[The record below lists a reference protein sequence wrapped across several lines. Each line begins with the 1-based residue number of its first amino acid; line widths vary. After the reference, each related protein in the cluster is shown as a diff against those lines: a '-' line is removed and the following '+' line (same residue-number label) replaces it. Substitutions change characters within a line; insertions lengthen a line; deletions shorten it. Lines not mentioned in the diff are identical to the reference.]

1 MKKLEGKVAVIT
13 GAAVGL
19 GAGIA
24 EVYAKYGAK
33 LCLIDIDERVNDTA
47 KYVRDTYG
55 CEAMAYVGSVAD
67 KAQMKEAIEKTIQAF
82 GVINVACCNAG
93 VCRLA
98 PFEEM
103 SDEMRDFHIDVNI
116 KGVWNVCQ
124 SVIPSMLENG
134 GGNIVIASSVTG
146 DIVADAGEAA
156 YALSKAALVGL
167 TKCLAVEYAD
177 RNIRVNCTQLGY
189 ARTPMVEKMAV
200 ETNPADPESVINDIA
215 RAVPMKRLAKPTE
228 VGELFAFLG
237 SDESS
242 YITGGQFVIDG
253 GSTLPETMSMGTN

>member
-1 MKKLEGKVAVIT
+1 MAKLDGKVAIVT

-19 GAGIA
+19 GAGIS

-33 LCLIDIDERVNDTA
+33 LCMIDISEEVNETA
-47 KYVRDTYG
+47 KRIKETYG
-55 CEAMAYVGSVAD
+55 TEIVTYVGSVTD
-67 KAQMKEAIEKTIQAF
+67 KEQMKEAIQKTVDTF
-82 GVINVACCNAG
+82 GEVNVACCNAG

-124 SVIPSMLENG
+124 SVIPHMLKQG

-146 DIVADAGEAA
+146 DIVADPGEAA
-156 YALSKAALVGL
+156 YAMTKAALVGL
-167 TKCLAVEYAD
+167 TKCLAVEYAT

-189 ARTPMVEKMAV
+189 ARTPMVEKMAI
-200 ETNPADPESVINDIA
+200 ESNPVDPESAINDIA
-215 RAVPMKRLAKPTE
+215 MNVPMKRLAKPTE

-253 GSTLPETMSMGTN
+253 GATLPETMSMGTN

>member
-1 MKKLEGKVAVIT
+1 MAKLENKVAIIT
-13 GAAVGL
+13 GAAMGL
-19 GAGIA
+19 GEGIA
-24 EVYAKYGAK
+24 QVYAKYGAK
-33 LCLIDIDERVNDTA
+33 MCLIDLSEQVDETAEKLRKEYGARVITFKGN
-47 KYVRDTYG
+47 
-55 CEAMAYVGSVAD
+55 VAD
-67 KAQMKEAIEKTIQAF
+67 KSQMQKAVEQTVNEF
-82 GVINVACCNAG
+82 GKLDVVCCNAG

-124 SVIPSMLENG
+124 ASVPQLLKNG

-156 YALSKAALVGL
+156 YAMTKAALVGL

-189 ARTPMVEKMAV
+189 ARTPMVEKMAL
-200 ETNPADPESVINDIA
+200 ESNPADPESAIRDIA
-215 RAVPMKRLAKPTE
+215 AGVPMKRLADPKE

-242 YITGGQFVIDG
+242 YITGAQFVIDG